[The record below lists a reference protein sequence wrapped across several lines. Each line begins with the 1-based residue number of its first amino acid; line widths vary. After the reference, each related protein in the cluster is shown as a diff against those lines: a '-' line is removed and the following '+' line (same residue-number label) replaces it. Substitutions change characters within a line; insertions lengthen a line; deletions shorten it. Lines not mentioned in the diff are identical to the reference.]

1 MKYKSI
7 LHLTVAAVLMVLS
20 AACEKFSPEP
30 PELLLTLDGK
40 PYQLRELNSLRG
52 LPGEEITFGIT
63 VKGNDRKQVS
73 FTVTRDGFMNAQAS
87 FDQQTRTGT
96 FTIMVADLND
106 SYGSVKLNFKAGDMT
121 VSYVF
126 NIQSETFSYDTPES
140 VTCNSGPGDET
151 EISFQFSTTVDNP
164 QIEAVLKDG
173 TSFELVS
180 LDYSRSDDD
189 GIWDA
194 SVVVRNK
201 KENKTGYDNTDCL
214 VIQHAVKRTYTRA
227 EIRLSQPPE
236 DPPHVDGCVFIRNW
250 PLKRALNE
258 IADTDGDGE
267 ISFAEAD
274 AIKRLDLHGKNLNT
288 TEGLDVFHN
297 LEWIDLSSNPKLTE
311 ILLDDPGS
319 FSRTKYIKAR
329 FGDAVRRTLNLSGCY
344 SGPSLTIDT
353 DEGNSIVYGKP
364 KTYYSNHDL
373 LAPVELVREHTK
385 GNGNLIFEFA
395 YHILD
400 VDYYSGAFREYAEWC
415 FDKIFEAEPL
425 RIYKD
430 YFDLIIVPQFSY
442 SNLPSGVDD
451 TQWSCGGHKDHEK
464 WEKEYDVYFK
474 RKKALLIKVVNMY
487 SSFLGTTG
495 RPSSQIIRYS
505 LEQISG
511 ESAYIRSIYIGNGR
525 FRSKHDPND
534 ILHECGHTVAG
545 LYDQYVT
552 YNGVGNWEREYENV
566 GKNMERNMFNTDD
579 PEQVPWKRFFAIE
592 RYRGRVGIYR
602 HEGNGFYYPS
612 DPQLSENHMCMHD
625 EQEHDRYFDSVGRWC
640 FFRNLGLWA
649 GVYSTPEEAWQPF
662 LEYDIINDDLPD

>member
-40 PYQLRELNSLRG
+40 PYQLREENSLRG

-106 SYGSVKLNFKAGDMT
+106 SYGSVKLNFKADDMT

-164 QIEAVLKDG
+164 QMEAVLKDG

-180 LDYSRSDDD
+180 LDYSRSDDA

-236 DPPHVDGCVFIRNW
+236 DPPHVDGCVYIRNW

-274 AIKRLDLHGKNLNT
+274 AVKRLDLQGKNLNT

-297 LEWIDLSSNPKLTE
+297 LEWLDVSYNPNLKN
-311 ILLDDPGS
+311 IILDDPGS
-319 FSRTKYIKAR
+319 FSRLKYVKAIFDDNVKR
-329 FGDAVRRTLNLSGCY
+329 YINASGCY
-344 SGPSLTIDT
+344 CSFSLKIET
-353 DEGNSIVYGKP
+353 DP
-364 KTYYSNHDL
+364 KNTVDLLNPKLYYSNPDVK
-373 LAPVELVREHTK
+373 AKGEELIVEHTR
-385 GNGNLIFEFA
+385 GNGTLALVFCLSV
-395 YHILD
+395 LD
-400 VDYYSGAFREYAEWC
+400 VDYESGSVHEYALKCSERL
-415 FDKIFEAEPL
+415 FQTEPITQF
-425 RIYKD
+425 RD
-430 YFDLIIVPQFSY
+430 YFDIYIDVRFRFSTKSECDDNGNY
-442 SNLPSGVDD
+442 KWDLPD
-451 TQWSCGGHKDHEK
+451 
-464 WEKEYDVYFK
+464 EYDSRIMPQYYYKPHSLV
-474 RKKALLIKVVNMY
+474 INVVGIYGAGLDGIHYN
-487 SSFLGTTG
+487 
-495 RPSSQIIRYS
+495 PSSTMFTYDLHGRDDYATEMQINMGNARFHTTED
-505 LEQISG
+505 EQH
-511 ESAYIRSIYIGNGR
+511 A
-525 FRSKHDPND
+525 FV
-534 ILHECGHTVAG
+534 HECGHAIAG
-545 LYDQYVT
+545 LDDQYRF
-552 YNGVGNWEREYENV
+552 YKGMSEYSFN
-566 GKNMERNMFNTDD
+566 KFYSQQERNISFTDD
-579 PEQVPWKRFFAIE
+579 PELVPWKRFFGIE
-592 RYRGRVGIYR
+592 KYNGRVGIYR
-602 HEGNGFYYPS
+602 HEGNGIYYPS
-612 DPQLSENHMCMHD
+612 DPQTSQNYMATENYND
-625 EQEHDRYFDSVGRWC
+625 NTYFDSVGRWC
-640 FFRNLGLWA
+640 FFRNLSMFA
-649 GVYSTPEEAWQPF
+649 HTVSEPEEAWPLF
-662 LEYDIINDDLPD
+662 LEYDVINDNLPD